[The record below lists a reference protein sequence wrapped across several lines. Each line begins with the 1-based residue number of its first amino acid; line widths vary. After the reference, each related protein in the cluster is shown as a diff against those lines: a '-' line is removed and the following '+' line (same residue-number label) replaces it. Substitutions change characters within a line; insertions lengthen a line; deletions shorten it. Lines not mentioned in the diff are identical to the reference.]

1 MKVIG
6 YSERGMV
13 NALFYEINYSTT
25 PESLLGDL
33 LSRVAFPFLDTVRHR
48 VHEAEVL
55 IEQSFSDFGAADV
68 LLLLKTQRGPISV
81 FVEAKAGTGWSIE
94 KEFRDFVD
102 GTQTQV
108 SSSNLFTQLY
118 HKVRLVAGLRQGS
131 IPALKK
137 GLTFPQSSTKRIRKI
152 GGNRVVLRAVSFL
165 AEHLDETYYVALVP
179 EPIENLDRF
188 FPSLLTWVP
197 PVDYYDWDVRAYG
210 YLSWSDV
217 EGFCSENHLE
227 DTRHVLKFNEMQPKL

>member
-13 NALFYEINYSTT
+13 NALFYEINYSLA
-25 PESLLGDL
+25 PESLLEGL

-55 IEQSFSDFGAADV
+55 IEQSFSDFGIADV
-68 LLLLKTQRGPISV
+68 LLLLKTQSGAISV

-94 KEFRDFVD
+94 KEFRGFVD
-102 GTQTQV
+102 GAQTQV

-118 HKVRLVAGLRQGS
+118 HKVRLVTGLRQGG

-152 GGNRVVLRAVSFL
+152 GGNQVVLNAVSLL

-179 EPIENLDRF
+179 EPTDNFDRF

-197 PVDYYDWDVRAYG
+197 PADYLDWDVGAFG
-210 YLSWSDV
+210 YLSWSGV
-217 EGFCSENHLE
+217 EGFCSENDLIN
-227 DTRHVLKFNEMQPKL
+227 TRHVLEFNDTQENL

>member
-1 MKVIG
+1 MKVTG

-13 NALFYEINYSTT
+13 NALFYEINYSPA
-25 PESLLGDL
+25 PESLLEDL

-55 IEQSFSDFGAADV
+55 IEQSFSDFGTADV
-68 LLLLKTQRGPISV
+68 LLLLKTQRDPISV
-81 FVEAKAGTGWSIE
+81 FVEAKAGTGWSIG
-94 KEFRDFVD
+94 KEFQDFVD

-118 HKVRLVAGLRQGS
+118 HKVRLVRGLSQDG
-131 IPALKK
+131 IPALEE
-137 GLTFPQSSTKRIRKI
+137 GLAFPQSSTKRIRKI
-152 GGNRVVLRAVSFL
+152 GGNRVVLRAVSLL

-179 EPIENLDRF
+179 EPTENLERC
-188 FPSLLTWVP
+188 FPSLLTWAP
-197 PVDYYDWDVRAYG
+197 PADYLDCDVGAYG

-217 EGFCSENHLE
+217 EGFCSENDLK
-227 DTRHVLKFNEMQPKL
+227 DTQHVLQFNET

>member
-1 MKVIG
+1 MKVTG

-33 LSRVAFPFLDTVRHR
+33 LSHVAFPFLDTVRHR

-68 LLLLKTQRGPISV
+68 LLLLKTQRGPVSV

-118 HKVRLVAGLRQGS
+118 HKVRLVKGLRQDG
-131 IPALKK
+131 IPALEE
-137 GLTFPQSSTKRIRKI
+137 GLAFPKSSTKTKRKI
-152 GGNRVVLRAVSFL
+152 GSNEVVLKAVSLL
-165 AEHLDETYYVALVP
+165 AECLHETYYVALVP
-179 EPIENLDRF
+179 EPTENLDRF

-197 PVDYYDWDVRAYG
+197 PADYLDWDVEAYG

-217 EGFCSENHLE
+217 VSFCSENDLK
-227 DTRHVLKFNEMQPKL
+227 DTQHVLQFNEI